1 MPKTQK
7 NVMIVVGSPR
17 KRGNSSTLAKQV
29 SSGAKD
35 AGAKVELFFL
45 HDMNIKPCSACD
57 GCRKKRSIGC
67 VIRDDMHKLY
77 PKMRAAD
84 AIVIASP
91 IYWFTVSAQTKLF
104 MDRWYAFGGDENYKV
119 LAEKKFGI
127 VLSYADADPFSSGAV
142 NALRTFQDAFN
153 YLGAEVVGTVYGSA
167 WKAGEISK
175 NKSVMKQAYAL
186 GEKIAMGL

>member
-1 MPKTQK
+1 MANTSK

-29 SSGAKD
+29 SSGAKE
-35 AGAKVELFFL
+35 AGATVELFNL

-57 GCRKKRSIGC
+57 GCRKKRATGC
-67 VIRDDMHKLY
+67 VIRDDMQKLY
-77 PKMRAAD
+77 SKMRAAD

-104 MDRWYAFGGDENYKV
+104 MDRWYAFGADENYKV

-127 VLSYADADPFSSGAV
+127 VLVYADADPFSSGAV

-153 YLGAEVVGTVYGSA
+153 YLGAQVVGTVYGSA
-167 WKAGEISK
+167 WKAGEISQ
-175 NKSVMKQAYAL
+175 NKAVMKQAYAL
-186 GEKIAMGL
+186 GEKIAATS

>member
-7 NVMIVVGSPR
+7 NVMIVIGSPR
-17 KRGNSSTLAKQV
+17 KRGNSSILAKQV
-29 SSGAKD
+29 ASGAED

-45 HDMNIKPCSACD
+45 HNMNIKPCSACE
-57 GCRKKRSIGC
+57 GCRKKRATGC
-67 VIRDDMHKLY
+67 VIRDDMQKLY

-104 MDRWYAFGGDENYKV
+104 MDRWYAFGADENYKV
-119 LAEKKFGI
+119 LAETKFGI
-127 VLSYADADPFSSGAV
+127 VLAYADADPFSSGAV

-186 GEKIAMGL
+186 GEKIAAG

>member
-1 MPKTQK
+1 MTKTQK

-29 SSGAKD
+29 ASGAKD

-57 GCRKKRSIGC
+57 GCRKKRSTGC

-77 PKMRAAD
+77 PKMRTAD

-104 MDRWYAFGGDENYKV
+104 MDRWYAFGADANYKV

-153 YLGAEVVGTVYGSA
+153 FIGAEVVGTVYGSA
-167 WKAGEISK
+167 WKAGEIIK
-175 NKSVMKQAYAL
+175 NKPVMKQAYAL
-186 GEKIAMGL
+186 GEKIAMM